1 MALSIQRKAPGED
14 RELAQG
20 SSAAE
25 TGRPAAL
32 ALRGVTHV
40 YGTGDSSVPALT
52 DIDLSVSDG
61 EFVTIVGPSGCGKST
76 LLRIVAGLERPTT
89 GQVQSHGNEVRGP
102 SKSVGIVFQN
112 AMLLPWRN
120 TLKNILLPAEIQAP
134 RSQRRELA
142 QKAGALL
149 ELVGLAGFERALP
162 AQLSGGMQQRVS
174 LARSLLLDP
183 TILLMDEPFASLDA
197 ITREQLNLEVL
208 RIWSEAKTTAFFIT
222 HSVDEAVVLSDRII
236 IMTPRPGRVHLEVDV
251 DLPRPRSF
259 EMLSSPNGSRLTAL
273 VRAALRL

>member
-1 MALSIQRKAPGED
+1 MAVSIQRKTPGED
-14 RELAQG
+14 RALPQG
-20 SSAAE
+20 PSDAE
-25 TGRPAAL
+25 TGQPAAL

-40 YGTGDSSVPALT
+40 YGTGDRSVPALT

-76 LLRIVAGLERPTT
+76 LLRIVAGLEHPTA
-89 GQVQSHGNEVRGP
+89 GQVQSHGKEVRGP

-120 TLKNILLPAEIQAP
+120 TLKNVLLPAEIQAP
-134 RSQRRELA
+134 RSQRRELGK
-142 QKAGALL
+142 KAEELL
-149 ELVGLAGFERALP
+149 QLVGLAGFERALP

-174 LARSLLLDP
+174 LARALLLDP

-197 ITREQLNLEVL
+197 ITREQMNLEVL
-208 RIWSEAKTTAFFIT
+208 RIWSEARTTAFFIT
-222 HSVDEAVVLSDRII
+222 HSVDEAVVLSDRIV
-236 IMTPRPGRVHLEVDV
+236 IMTPRPGRVHMEVDV

-259 EMLSSPNGSRLTAL
+259 EMLSSPSGSRLAAL
-273 VRAALRL
+273 VRSALRV